1 MKLQRINRTP
11 VRIVILNLMP
21 NKEVT
26 ERQKKNRLEAAT
38 VPTEITLLTTES
50 YISKNVSREYLETY
64 YKTFSQIKE
73 QYFDGMIITGAPVEC
88 MEYQDVLYWDE
99 LEEIM
104 DWAQEHTKS
113 VLHICWGSQ
122 AGIYHHYGIQKHKLD
137 EKLSGVYEHHIFQK
151 QHPLMNGIK

>member
-26 ERQKKNRLEAAT
+26 ERQLKNRLEAAT

-88 MEYQDVLYWDE
+88 MEY
-99 LEEIM
+99 
-104 DWAQEHTKS
+104 
-113 VLHICWGSQ
+113 
-122 AGIYHHYGIQKHKLD
+122 
-137 EKLSGVYEHHIFQK
+137 
-151 QHPLMNGIK
+151 